1 MRGVKI
7 GCIIIFLALSSEPGW
22 SSLAL
27 GPWIPLFQGVD
38 LARGTNSPD
47 SSTPIPVIQVAIVAR
62 IDLTDPNIAFFTT
75 PRITNYLAEF
85 RETAATTV
93 SNFLTTY
100 GLQLAMNANFYD
112 IDMTSIDPPEGTP
125 KEVYGLSISRGTVV
139 SKQENSSFAASLLFT
154 TNNRPIF
161 VMTNSPPGTN
171 TLGIYTAITGNYPL
185 LINGR
190 TNNVPSSARTSRAA
204 YGISQDSRYL
214 YLFTLDFNDLLGS
227 EGAAPAEVVYWMQ
240 QIGAYNAINTD
251 GGGSTTLDAADYPGH
266 ISALNT
272 PQNSGAQGRERRVA
286 SHFGVYA
293 KPLLSPITNL
303 VVSLWNTTATLAWDT
318 TVPLTAQIA
327 YGTNGGYQSLSASNS
342 ILLRKHVVTLNGL
355 RPVTRYYFQLTCTDQ
370 STAYTF
376 FSQFTTPSFLDTATR
391 RTIFGFTNSWKYATN
406 NLDGINWQSRSF
418 DDSSWFGPGP
428 GLFYIENNKAIGPQ
442 STGLPPTGGIV
453 ITGAPVMPTYYFRTH
468 FKFEGD
474 LAEPILLYF
483 TNYIDDGA
491 VFYLNGTRIK
501 RIRLSSTVPITY
513 TTTANGAGCDANPNC
528 FDAFMVTGA
537 VTTNVLSDGN
547 PLAVVFS
554 DDNLLAV
561 EVHQVSSSDDVL
573 FGTALAY
580 NPTVYPPLKLHIITE
595 GDTTTIY
602 WNGTGFTLQQADDPR
617 GPWTDVSGPVTTSM
631 YLLDRVTGTRF
642 FNLRK

>member
-7 GCIIIFLALSSEPGW
+7 GCIIIFLALSSEPAW

-47 SSTPIPVIQVAIVAR
+47 SSTPIPVTQVAIVAR
-62 IDLTDPNIAFFTT
+62 VDLSDPNIALFTT
-75 PRITNYLAEF
+75 PRITNYLAES

-93 SNFLTTY
+93 SNFLANY

-112 IDMTSIDPPEGTP
+112 IGITGVDPPEGTP
-125 KEVYGLSISRGTVV
+125 KEVFGLTISRGTVV
-139 SKQENSSFAASLLFT
+139 SKQESSFSASLLFT

-190 TNNVPSSARTSRAA
+190 TNNVPSQQRTSRAA
-204 YGISQDSRYL
+204 YGVSQDGRYL
-214 YLFTLDFNDLLGS
+214 YLFTLDYNDLLGS
-227 EGAAPAEVVYWMQ
+227 EGAAPAEIVYWMQ

-272 PQNSGAQGRERRVA
+272 PQNSGWQGRERRVA

-293 KPLLSPITNL
+293 KPLLNPITNL
-303 VVSLWNTTATLAWDT
+303 AVSLWNTTATLTWDT

-355 RPVTRYYFQLTCTDQ
+355 RPVTRYYFQLICTDQ
-370 STAYTF
+370 SNAYTF
-376 FSQFTTPSFLDTATR
+376 ASQFTTPSFLDTATTR
-391 RTIFGFTNSWKYATN
+391 LIFGFTNFWKYTTN
-406 NLDGINWQSRSF
+406 NLDGSNWQSPSF

-428 GLFYIENNKAIGPQ
+428 GLFYIENNRAVGPQ
-442 STGLPPTGGIV
+442 NTGLPPTGGILV
-453 ITGAPVMPTYYFRTH
+453 MGAPVMPTYYFRTH
-468 FKFEGD
+468 FRFDGD
-474 LAEPILLYF
+474 LAEPIFLYF
-483 TNYIDDGA
+483 TNYINDGA
-491 VFYLNGTRIK
+491 VLYLNGTRIK
-501 RIRLSSTVPITY
+501 RPRMPSTGTITY
-513 TTTANGAGCDANPNC
+513 TTPATLPGCVADPNC
-528 FDAFMVTGA
+528 FDAFMISGA
-537 VTTNVLSDGN
+537 LTTNVLSDGN

-561 EVHQVSSSDDVL
+561 EVHQIPLSDDVL

-580 NPTVYPPLKLHIITE
+580 NPTVYPPLKLQIITE

-602 WNGTGFTLQQADDPR
+602 WNGTGFTLQQADDPL
-617 GPWTDVSGPVTTSM
+617 GPWTDVPGPVTTST
-631 YLLDRVTGTRF
+631 YVLDRVTGTRF